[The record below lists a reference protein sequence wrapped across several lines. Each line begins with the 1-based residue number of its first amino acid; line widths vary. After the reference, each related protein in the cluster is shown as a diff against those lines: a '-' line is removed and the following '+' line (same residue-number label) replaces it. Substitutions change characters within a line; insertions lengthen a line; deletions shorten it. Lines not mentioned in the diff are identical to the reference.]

1 VAAAASAPLVML
13 KVLGEMVGASVVATE
28 SVPNMASLGSKN
40 NPDTASLGST
50 RILMLL

>member
-28 SVPNMASLGSKN
+28 SVLGTPAN
-40 NPDTASLGST
+40 FAREVEN
-50 RILMLL
+50 R